1 MPEGCPDACDAVCEA
16 CMRSLKGDKM
26 NKLRVAVLDD
36 QVWFAGED
44 VVNMVRLWQYNR
56 VQLGKVLE
64 KQLEGRPGP
73 VKVDSR
79 LGEKVTEFV
88 VNTAAAAV
96 LLALADELDK
106 KYAEALT
113 SAEVVVK

>member
-1 MPEGCPDACDAVCEA
+1 
-16 CMRSLKGDKM
+16 MRRLKGDKM

-56 VQLGKVLE
+56 VQLGKALE
-64 KQLEGRPGP
+64 NELEHCLQ
-73 VKVDSR
+73 VKVDSKM
-79 LGEKVTEFV
+79 GEKVTQFV
-88 VNTAAAAV
+88 VNTAAADV

-106 KYAEALT
+106 LYAEGLT
-113 SAEVVVK
+113 SARVLVE